1 MSDLDAMLGDH
12 IEAIDRSFGKLVLK
26 NTHLDTLWTGGRWLE
41 GPAWFGDSRTLVFS
55 DIPNNRMLRYDATT
69 GGVAAFRSPSE
80 NSNGNTRDR
89 QGRLVTCEH
98 RTRRVTRTELDG
110 SLTVLADR
118 FAGKRLNSPND
129 VVVSSDGAIWFTDPT
144 YGIDSDYEGDA
155 APSEIGASHL
165 YRVDPVSGEVAIA
178 ADDFAKPNGLA
189 FSADEGRL
197 YVADTGATHHPDGP
211 RHIRVFEVSP
221 DGALHGGQVFSTC
234 DAGLY
239 DGFRLD
245 GHGNIW
251 SSAGD
256 GVHCLNPDGAL
267 IGKIRIPETVANVC
281 FGGPKRNRLYI
292 CATRTLFATYLNTT
306 GLPYF

>member
-1 MSDLDAMLGDH
+1 M
-12 IEAIDRSFGKLVLK
+12 
-26 NTHLDTLWTGGRWLE
+26 
-41 GPAWFGDSRTLVFS
+41 
-55 DIPNNRMLRYDATT
+55 
-69 GGVAAFRSPSE
+69 
-80 NSNGNTRDR
+80 
-89 QGRLVTCEH
+89 
-98 RTRRVTRTELDG
+98 
-110 SLTVLADR
+110 
-118 FAGKRLNSPND
+118 
-129 VVVSSDGAIWFTDPT
+129 
-144 YGIDSDYEGDA
+144 
-155 APSEIGASHL
+155 
-165 YRVDPVSGEVAIA
+165 SGEVAIA

-189 FSADEGRL
+189 FSADERRL

-211 RHIRVFEVSP
+211 RHIRVFEVSS
-221 DGALHGGQVFSTC
+221 DGALRGGQVFSTC